1 MNSSD
6 VLGKIVI
13 YTEDQ
18 SIEEILNSRKRKLLQ
33 KGDRSPNDDYS
44 KIKFLTFGAAS
55 LQRADLSL

>member
-13 YTEDQ
+13 YVEDQ
-18 SIEEILNSRKRKLLQ
+18 SIEEILNSRKGKLLQ
-33 KGDRSPNDDYS
+33 KGDRSQNDDYS
-44 KIKFLTFGAAS
+44 KIKFLTFDAAS